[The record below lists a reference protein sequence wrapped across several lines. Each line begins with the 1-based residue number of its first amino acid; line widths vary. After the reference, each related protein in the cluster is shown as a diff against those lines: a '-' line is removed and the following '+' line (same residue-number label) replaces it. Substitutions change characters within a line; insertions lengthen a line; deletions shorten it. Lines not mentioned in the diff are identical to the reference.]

1 LNPTVFWSF
10 LDDIESLWESGLRAQ
25 NLLSGVHVRNGDTT
39 AAGPGRASQLPG
51 TGLVLCQEDREG
63 HPRIVRVL
71 NFPAVN
77 RTHEKSNPQRRSLL
91 SAIVSDVHFW
101 IPLGVLMAGL
111 LLLHELR

>member
-1 LNPTVFWSF
+1 
-10 LDDIESLWESGLRAQ
+10 
-25 NLLSGVHVRNGDTT
+25 
-39 AAGPGRASQLPG
+39 
-51 TGLVLCQEDREG
+51 
-63 HPRIVRVL
+63 VRVL